1 MGALSAF
8 LTGVGGAG
16 LMGVSQNMERRAE
29 LEAQQKQRAQELQAQ
44 AEQRR
49 AELEQRA
56 AENQKDRDSR
66 EAMLMDRLSAG
77 ALGAAGSRGG
87 ARGGAGADPVAERE
101 MAINLLAAEQK
112 IPRPEAAQLV
122 DDYERG
128 NNRFTKTEVVTEQ
141 IDDGDRTRN
150 VTRQQSSPDVEKFA
164 SMMSTVAKHLSQAGA
179 YASAKPDD
187 QAKAEQLR
195 TQTGMAERAQTDPNA
210 MRGALAIAGKAE
222 YGETGSS
229 HVTGMPVKGSVA
241 ESKILE
247 NKAQANNANA
257 SAAQH
262 GAMVQKIK
270 SQTGMDLAN
279 VKGKDRETLTAMLNA
294 LNTYVDKNMDLS
306 DEQRA
311 ATNEIR
317 QNITK
322 AMGVV
327 VDRRTG
333 APGAPAA
340 PAAGAQPAPG
350 APKVDAAAA
359 LAQAK
364 QVIAKNPK
372 ARDEVLRR
380 LKAAGIDAKGL

>member
-16 LMGVSQNMERRAE
+16 MVNLSQTMERRAE
-29 LEAQQKQRAQELQAQ
+29 LQSQQQQRAQELQAQ

-101 MAINLLAAEQK
+101 MAINRLAAEK
-112 IPRPEAAQLV
+112 GLSRPEAAQMLA
-122 DDYERG
+122 DYESG
-128 NNRFTKTEVVTEQ
+128 NNRFTKTEAVAEQ
-141 IDDGDRTRN
+141 IDDGDRQRT

-179 YASAKPDD
+179 YTGAKADD

-210 MRGALAIAGKAE
+210 ARGALAIAGK
-222 YGETGSS
+222 GEFGDTGSS
-229 HVTGMPVKGSVA
+229 HIKGVPEKGSVA
-241 ESKILE
+241 ESQIAE

-257 SAAQH
+257 SAGAH
-262 GAMVQKIK
+262 GARVKEIMAKIGLDK
-270 SQTGMDLAN
+270 DDL
-279 VKGKDRETLTAMLNA
+279 KGKSKERLATMLNS
-294 LNTYVDKNMDLS
+294 LNTYVKDMNLS
-306 DEQRA
+306 EADVASINQLRGEITRA
-311 ATNEIR
+311 MSSEVSSRA
-317 QNITK
+317 
-322 AMGVV
+322 
-327 VDRRTG
+327 
-333 APGAPAA
+333 GAPAPA
-340 PAAGAQPAPG
+340 PGAQPAPG
-350 APKVDAAAA
+350 APKATVKA
-359 LAQAK
+359 LPPGAK
-364 QVIAKNPK
+364 QIGTSGGKPVYQTPDGKRFI
-372 ARDEVLRR
+372 
-380 LKAAGIDAKGL
+380 GG

>member
-8 LTGVGGAG
+8 LTGAGGAG
-16 LMGVSQNMERRAE
+16 MVNLSQTMERRAE
-29 LEAQQKQRAQELQAQ
+29 LQSQQEQRAQELQAQ

-66 EAMLMDRLSAG
+66 EAMLMDRLGAG

-101 MAINLLAAEQK
+101 MAINRLAAEK
-112 IPRPEAAQLV
+112 GLSRPEAAQMLA
-122 DDYERG
+122 DYESG
-128 NNRFTKTEVVTEQ
+128 NNRFTKTEAVPEQ
-141 IDDGDRTRN
+141 IDDGDRQRT

-179 YASAKPDD
+179 YTGAKADD

-210 MRGALAIAGKAE
+210 GRGALYIAGKGE

-229 HVTGMPVKGSVA
+229 HVTGAPVKGSVA
-241 ESKILE
+241 ESQIIE

-257 SAAQH
+257 SA
-262 GAMVQKIK
+262 GAHSARIQEIKAKIGLDK
-270 SQTGMDLAN
+270 DDL
-279 VKGKDRETLTAMLNA
+279 KGKSKERLATMLNS
-294 LNTYVDKNMDLS
+294 LNTYVKDMNLS
-306 DEQRA
+306 EADVASINQLRG
-311 ATNEIR
+311 EI
-317 QNITK
+317 TL
-322 AMGVV
+322 AMSSEVSS
-327 VDRRTG
+327 RSG
-333 APGAPAA
+333 APSA

-350 APKVDAAAA
+350 APKATVKA
-359 LAQAK
+359 LPPGAK
-364 QVIAKNPK
+364 QIGTSGGKPVYQTPDGKRFI
-372 ARDEVLRR
+372 
-380 LKAAGIDAKGL
+380 GG

>member
-16 LMGVSQNMERRAE
+16 MVNLSQTMERRAE
-29 LEAQQKQRAQELQAQ
+29 LQSQQQQRAQELQAQ

-56 AENQKDRDSR
+56 AESQKDRDSR

-77 ALGAAGSRGG
+77 ALGAARSGGG
-87 ARGGAGADPVAERE
+87 ARGGAGGDPVAERE
-101 MAINLLAAEQK
+101 MAINRLAAEK
-112 IPRPEAAQLV
+112 GLSRPEAAQMLA
-122 DDYERG
+122 DYESG
-128 NNRFTKTEVVTEQ
+128 NNRFTKTEAVAEQ
-141 IDDGDRTRN
+141 IDDGDRQRT
-150 VTRQQSSPDVEKFA
+150 VTRQQSSPDIEKFS
-164 SMMSTVAKHLSQAGA
+164 SMMATVAKHLSQAGA
-179 YASAKPDD
+179 YTGAKADD

-229 HVTGMPVKGSVA
+229 HVTGVPVKGSVA
-241 ESKILE
+241 ESQIAE

-257 SAAQH
+257 SA
-262 GAMVQKIK
+262 GAHSARIQEIKAKIGLDK
-270 SQTGMDLAN
+270 DDL
-279 VKGKDRETLTAMLNA
+279 KGKSKERLATMLNS
-294 LNTYVDKNMDLS
+294 LNTYVKDMNLS
-306 DEQRA
+306 EADVASINQLRGEITRA
-311 ATNEIR
+311 MSSEVGSR
-317 QNITK
+317 
-322 AMGVV
+322 G
-327 VDRRTG
+327 G
-333 APGAPAA
+333 AGAPA
-340 PAAGAQPAPG
+340 PAPAPG

-380 LKAAGIDAKGL
+380 LKAAGIDSKGL